1 MGPPAKR
8 LKGQK
13 ALPWVRI
20 PLSPPVW
27 HQHAPSWLSGL
38 ERLPAEEEVTGS
50 NPVEGAFFCFP
61 VQSISVGAGFPCP
74 MGETTSPLQP
84 VLNTPF
90 AFWAPV
96 PQLDRG
102 AVYETVCWEFESPR
116 AYQSTLVEL
125 GLPAQALLLSKDTV
139 IRRAGCPIRSTS

>member
-50 NPVEGAFFCFP
+50 NPVEGAFFILGRP
-61 VQSISVGAGFPCP
+61 Y
-74 MGETTSPLQP
+74 
-84 VLNTPF
+84 LNWIEERSTKPF
-90 AFWAPV
+90 AGSSNLSGRVRLNPADYLRWLDSSV
-96 PQLDRG
+96 PGGWHD
-102 AVYETVCWEFESPR
+102 V
-116 AYQSTLVEL
+116 
-125 GLPAQALLLSKDTV
+125 D
-139 IRRAGCPIRSTS
+139 